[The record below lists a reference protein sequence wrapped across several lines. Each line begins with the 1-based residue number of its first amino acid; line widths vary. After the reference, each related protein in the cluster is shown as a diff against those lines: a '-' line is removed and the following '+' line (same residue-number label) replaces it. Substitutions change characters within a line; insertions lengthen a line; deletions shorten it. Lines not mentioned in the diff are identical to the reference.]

1 MSKRNILP
9 EGTRDLILDECII
22 KRSLERDIDNIFEKW
37 GYKEVITPTL
47 EFYETFNYN
56 SQTLREEDMYK
67 FFDNRGRILVL
78 RPDMTIPIA
87 RIVETKLKDAEFPI
101 KLRYTSNVFRVHASL
116 GGKRNEYTDCGV
128 ELIGIEDK
136 KSDLEILVLALEAL
150 KKLGLNNFKL
160 EIGNIGFFNGAF
172 KNLDIDQENREIIAQ
187 FIEDKNLKSL
197 DDYLGDLDIKE
208 EYKKFFNKL
217 PWMFGDKNILEEA
230 KKLAFNDEIKEN
242 LGYLEILY
250 SQLEALGYGENVTF
264 DLGMVPRLNYYTGL
278 IFRGYGEGL
287 GNTLLRGGRYDSLI
301 QFSNT
306 YVPAIGF
313 SIDVNSVIP
322 NVKLNG
328 NLNEDENIY
337 KIYYS
342 EKNRIEA
349 IKKSEELRSQ
359 GYIVNLLPKED
370 IQEIKIIK
378 GGEI

>member
-1 MSKRNILP
+1 MNKKNMLP
-9 EGTRDLILDECII
+9 EGTRDLILDECVI
-22 KRSLERDIDNIFEKW
+22 KRALERDIDEIFEKW

-87 RIVETKLKDAEFPI
+87 RVVETKLKDAKFPI
-101 KLRYTSNVFRVHASL
+101 KLRYTSNVFRVHESL

-136 KSDLEILVLALEAL
+136 KSDLEVLVLALEAL
-150 KKLGLNNFKL
+150 KKLGLNDFKL

-172 KNLDIDQENREIIAQ
+172 KNLDIDQECREVIAQ

-197 DDYLGDLDIKE
+197 DDYLEELDIKE

-217 PWMFGDKNILEEA
+217 PWMFGDKNILEDA
-230 KKLAFNDEIKEN
+230 KKLAFNNEIKEN
-242 LGYLEILY
+242 LEYLEVLY

-264 DLGMVPRLNYYTGL
+264 DLGMVPRLNYYTGM
-278 IFRGYGEGL
+278 IFRGYGEGV

-301 QFSNT
+301 KSSNT

-313 SIDVNSVIP
+313 SIDINSVIE
-322 NVKLNG
+322 NGKLNK

-342 EKNRIEA
+342 ENNRIEA

-359 GYIVNLLPKED
+359 GYIVDLLPKED
-370 IQEIKIIK
+370 IEGIKIVNE
-378 GGEI
+378 GEM

>member
-1 MSKRNILP
+1 MNKRNMLP

-37 GYKEVITPTL
+37 GYKEVITPTV

-67 FFDNRGRILVL
+67 FFDNRGSILVL

-87 RIVETKLKDAEFPI
+87 RVVETKLKDAEFPI
-101 KLRYTSNVFRVHASL
+101 KLRYTSNVFRVHESL

-136 KSDLEILVLALEAL
+136 KSDLEVLVLALEAL
-150 KKLGLNNFKL
+150 KKLGLNDFKL

-172 KNLDIDQENREIIAQ
+172 KNLDIDQEHREVIAQ
-187 FIEDKNLKSL
+187 FIEDKTLKNL
-197 DDYLGDLDIKE
+197 DDYLENLDLKE
-208 EYKKFFNKL
+208 DYKKFFNKL

-242 LGYLEILY
+242 LEYLEALY

-264 DLGMVPRLNYYTGL
+264 DLGMVPRLNYYTGI
-278 IFRGYGEGL
+278 IFRGYGEGV

-301 QFSNT
+301 QSPNT

-313 SIDVNSVIP
+313 SIDINSVIP
-322 NVKLNG
+322 NVKFNK
-328 NLNEDENIY
+328 NLNEDENVY

-342 EKNRIEA
+342 GKNRIEA

-359 GYIVNLLPKED
+359 GYIVDLIPKED
-370 IQEIKIIK
+370 IEEIKIVK

>member
-370 IQEIKIIK
+370 FEEIKIIK

>member
-1 MSKRNILP
+1 MSKRNMLP

-87 RIVETKLKDAEFPI
+87 RVVETKLKDAEFPI

-136 KSDLEILVLALEAL
+136 KSDLEVLVLALEAL
-150 KKLGLNNFKL
+150 KKLGLNDFKL

-172 KNLDIDQENREIIAQ
+172 KNLDIDQEHREVIAQ

-197 DDYLGDLDIKE
+197 EDYLEDLDIKE

-242 LGYLEILY
+242 LEYLEVLY

-264 DLGMVPRLNYYTGL
+264 DLGMVPRLNYYTGM
-278 IFRGYGEGL
+278 IFRGYGEGV

-301 QFSNT
+301 KSSNT

-313 SIDVNSVIP
+313 SIDINSVIP
-322 NVKLNG
+322 NVKLNK
-328 NLNEDENIY
+328 NLNEDENVY

-349 IKKSEELRSQ
+349 IKKSEELRNQ
-359 GYIVNLLPKED
+359 GYIVDLLPKED
-370 IQEIKIIK
+370 IARNKNC
-378 GGEI
+378 